1 MSDPIARAFPA
12 RPLRIRAPLSAWRA
26 WLLGILGFL
35 LFAGGMAAISIE
47 VLPVL
52 ASDYQVRGTAVA
64 LPKTRVESGR
74 CSVRWFLLNDC
85 EATLVIP
92 QDRGSPIRREVGYI
106 FFEPSAG
113 NREVMPMGDPAR
125 PELTTTDLGLE
136 RFVNRAVT
144 YGVLMAGMLALCLGA
159 LAIPMGVGRQR
170 RALAEMS
177 ERGLNPVPARLVRQ
191 QNVWNVTAIP
201 DGRTARWNLGRKGE
215 PFVVDPRG
223 GIVLA
228 VTGSAG
234 GPPFPLDE
242 KLSWLDLTEQER
254 AALWAARAEIQRSPR

>member
-1 MSDPIARAFPA
+1 MSDPIAHAFPA
-12 RPLRIRAPLSAWRA
+12 RPLRIKAPLSTWRA
-26 WLLGILGFL
+26 WLLAILGVL
-35 LFAGGMAAISIE
+35 LFGGGMVAISLE

-52 ASDYQVRGTAVA
+52 STDYQVRGTAVA

-92 QDRGSPIRREVGYI
+92 QDRGVPLRREVGYI

-144 YGVLMAGMLALCLGA
+144 YGVLMVAMLALCVGT
-159 LAIPMGVGRQR
+159 LAVPFGVGRQR

-177 ERGLNPVPARLVRQ
+177 ERGLNPVPARLHRQ
-191 QNVWNVTAIP
+191 QNVWNVTTIP
-201 DGRTARWNLGRKGE
+201 DGRTARWNLGGKGE
-215 PFVVDPRG
+215 PFVVDPQG

-242 KLSWLDLTEQER
+242 KLSWLDLTDQER
-254 AALWAARAEIQRSPR
+254 AAIWAARAEIQRGAR

>member
-12 RPLRIRAPLSAWRA
+12 RPLRLRAPISAWRA
-26 WLLGILGFL
+26 WLLA
-35 LFAGGMAAISIE
+35 LFGVALFGAGMVGMSVEA
-47 VLPVL
+47 LPVL
-52 ASDYQVRGTAVA
+52 VSDYQIRGNAVA

-92 QDRGSPIRREVGYI
+92 QDRGEPLRRKVDYV

-113 NREVMPMGDPAR
+113 NRQVMPMGDPSR

-136 RFVNRAVT
+136 HFFNRAIT
-144 YGVLMAGMLALCLGA
+144 YGVLMVALLSLCLGVLA
-159 LAIPMGVGRQR
+159 LPFAVGRQKR
-170 RALAEMS
+170 RLAEMS
-177 ERGLNPVPARLVRQ
+177 DRGLNPVPARLQIVRG
-191 QNVWNVTAIP
+191 VWHVTPVA
-201 DGRTARWNLGRKGE
+201 GGAAAQWNLGRKGD

-234 GPPFPLDE
+234 GPLFPLDE
-242 KLSWLDLTEQER
+242 KLSWIDMTEQER
-254 AALWAARAEIQRSPR
+254 AALWGARAEIQRAPR